1 LEEKKRLN
9 ICALIFINPWSG
21 KMVKCDVCGEETALP
36 FKCRYCGGTFC
47 STHRLPENHSCK
59 KLAEIKPPEREQIF
73 REVAPEREEV
83 PQPMEM
89 RYKIMMPRVF
99 RKRPRFFRDFL
110 LRQASIAILLVI
122 FAVFIVQLIAQ
133 AALGTAYYR
142 PGDYDTF
149 LYYLTPSPATVLAR
163 PWTLLTSIFAH
174 GGFAHLLVNVIV
186 LFSLGPVLEMRIG
199 RKRFVYLFLG
209 AGILAGAAQ
218 LLVIPSNIVVLGA
231 SGAILGVL
239 GTLTVLIPRLPVLL
253 FFFIPMQLW
262 VVTLVFGGLSALL
275 VLTARGGSI
284 AHMAHL
290 IGLVVGLVYGYK
302 LQRKEKRRYRHFFQ
316 QFLDQ

>member
-1 LEEKKRLN
+1 
-9 ICALIFINPWSG
+9 
-21 KMVKCDVCGEETALP
+21 MVKCDVCGEETALP

-83 PQPMEM
+83 PPPMEI
-89 RYKIMMPRVF
+89 RYKIMMPRVS
-99 RKRPRFFRDFL
+99 RKRPRFFKDFL

-122 FAVFIVQLIAQ
+122 FAIFIVQLIAQ

-174 GGFAHLLVNVIV
+174 GGFVHLLVNVIV

-218 LLVIPSNIVVLGA
+218 LIIIPSNIVVLGA

-262 VVTLVFGGLSALL
+262 VVTLVFGGLSAFL
-275 VLTARGGSI
+275 VLTAWGGSI
-284 AHMAHL
+284 AHMAHF

-302 LQRKEKRRYRHFFQ
+302 LQRKEKRKYRHFSQ